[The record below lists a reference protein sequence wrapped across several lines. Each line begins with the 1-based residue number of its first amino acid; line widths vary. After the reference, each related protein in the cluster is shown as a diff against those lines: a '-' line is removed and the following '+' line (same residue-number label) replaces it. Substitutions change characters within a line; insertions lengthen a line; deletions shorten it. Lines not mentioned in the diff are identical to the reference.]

1 MKYKHFKQA
10 LLFKV
15 GSDMKVFNSKLAA
28 IGLAAFVFASCSDN
42 TSDPTG
48 GSSPAKVD
56 ATTLDLTNSGES
68 LFSSVINYKN
78 TTANARK
85 FFGTR
90 AANDAKFAT
99 TFDMPEQKNTD
110 TQIYG
115 KRNLDGGRYYLKES
129 AGECDFSK
137 NTIKNATIFVNGDAK
152 LIYSANTFEN
162 ATIVV
167 KKGGSLI
174 FKGTGSMIKQGV
186 TVYNELGYV
195 KTEDPAADIV
205 IEGNLYSSWRGI
217 TSGLDEND
225 NAVEKK
231 ELKSGLGQ
239 LTADKTSPTQK
250 ITFMTGSKACIIGS
264 IRGTEVN
271 VEEGANIYASAHV
284 WNATTVNINGNLQIG
299 GFLKTAD
306 LNLNTNG
313 YLKAGDKSAIKVTN
327 ILTMNAGSQIDAN
340 YINVTLNEK
349 DTHKK
354 VTKVGEAQLILKGA
368 CKINIA
374 DKGVINVNKL
384 ISYNDA
390 KGQISLEK
398 AGGLAIVKADE
409 FHNDGAENIQAF
421 DTPAEG
427 ATFLFQFTKCFN
439 GENQLPT
446 AEDLDIAASYL
457 NYDKATTGDFVKLKD
472 ADNKQYGYELTATT
486 ENLSNKPKLDLF
498 SAAGVT
504 ENTLSATSI
513 QAANNKLYV
522 TYHTQGNDKSH
533 MGGGLE
539 VAHIDG
545 KNLILDQAVT
555 AQGGLDVNYG
565 MIDGSRFYVAATT
578 YKEGAFLGYV
588 ELANGLMGKSKL
600 VTYPIDKT
608 NPNNGIDA
616 NSVVK
621 YKDNFVLATNKG
633 YQVYNSTF
641 TLRTPHLTTNDVKF
655 VAVGNDKLYGLEAN
669 GTTTGTVNIF
679 DNINLENPQ
688 SYTTEGKVGVVDG
701 KNTIAVDGT
710 NLYVCQGDGGL
721 VRYDAQGNGTVLF
734 DAPAGSKDHK
744 IIGRVNGVAVDS
756 KYIYVACGGYGL
768 VVLDKT
774 KAKGE
779 NVVARRRAF
788 YDGKESY
795 NSANY
800 VTLYKDYICVAY
812 GRSRVQIFKL
822 VNTK

>member
-1 MKYKHFKQA
+1 MK
-10 LLFKV
+10 L
-15 GSDMKVFNSKLAA
+15 FNSKLAA

-85 FFGTR
+85 FFGPR

-115 KRNLDGGRYYLKES
+115 KRNLDGGRYYLQES

-250 ITFMTGSKACIIGS
+250 ITFKTGSKACIIGS

-313 YLKAGDKSAIKVTN
+313 YLKAGDNSAIKVTN

-457 NYDKATTGDFVKLKD
+457 DYDKATTGDLVKLKD

-513 QAANNKLYV
+513 QAANDKLYV

-545 KNLILDQAVT
+545 KNLILDQAVS

-565 MIDGSRFYVAATT
+565 MIDGNRFYVAATS
-578 YKEGAFLGYV
+578 YKEGAFLGY
-588 ELANGLMGKSKL
+588 ANLSNGQLSDTKL

-679 DNINLENPQ
+679 NNINLENPQ

-800 VTLYKDYICVAY
+800 VTLYNGYICVAY

>member
-1 MKYKHFKQA
+1 
-10 LLFKV
+10 
-15 GSDMKVFNSKLAA
+15 MKVFNSKLAA

-110 TQIYG
+110 TQAYG
-115 KRNLDGGRYYLKES
+115 NCDLNGGRYYLKKS
-129 AGECDFSK
+129 AGDCDFTK

-152 LIYSANTFEN
+152 LHYSATTFEN
-162 ATIVV
+162 TTIVV
-167 KKGGSLI
+167 EQGGSLI
-174 FKGTGSMIKQGV
+174 FEGEGSMIKPGV
-186 TVYNELGYV
+186 TVYNELGYI
-195 KTEDPAADIV
+195 KTKDSTKDIV
-205 IEGNLYSSWRGI
+205 IEGNLYSSWRGFK
-217 TSGLDEND
+217 TGKDENGND
-225 NAVEKK
+225 VTIK
-231 ELKSGLGQ
+231 ELKSGLGN
-239 LTADKTSPTQK
+239 TDKTDPTQK
-250 ITFMTGSKACIIGS
+250 ITFKNGSNVCIIGS

-271 VEEGANIYASAHV
+271 VEEGANVYASAHV

-327 ILTMNAGSQIDAN
+327 ALTMNAGSQIDAN

-354 VTKVGEAQLILKGA
+354 VTKVGEAQLILMGA

-457 NYDKATTGDFVKLKD
+457 DYDKATTGDFVKLKD

-513 QAANNKLYV
+513 QAANDKLYV
-522 TYHTQGNDKSH
+522 TYHTQGNDKNH

-545 KNLILDQAVT
+545 KSLILDEAVT

-721 VRYDAQGNGTVLF
+721 VRYDANGHGTVLF
-734 DAPAGSKDHK
+734 DAPVGESNK

-800 VTLYKDYICVAY
+800 VTLYNGYICVAY

>member
-1 MKYKHFKQA
+1 
-10 LLFKV
+10 
-15 GSDMKVFNSKLAA
+15 MKVFNSKLAA

-90 AANDAKFAT
+90 AANDTKFAT

-110 TQIYG
+110 TQVYG
-115 KRNLDGGRYYLKES
+115 KRNLDGGRYYLKKS
-129 AGECDFSK
+129 AGECDFTK

-152 LIYSANTFEN
+152 LHYSATTFEN
-162 ATIVV
+162 TTIVV
-167 KKGGSLI
+167 EKGGSLI
-174 FKGTGSMIKQGV
+174 FEGEGSMIKPGV
-186 TVYNELGYV
+186 TVYNELGYI
-195 KTEDPAADIV
+195 KTKESTQDII
-205 IEGNLYSSWRGI
+205 IEGNLYSSWRGLK
-217 TSGLDEND
+217 TGKDENGND
-225 NAVEKK
+225 VTIK

-239 LTADKTSPTQK
+239 LKTDKTAPAQK
-250 ITFMTGSKACIIGS
+250 ITFKNGSNVCIIGS

-271 VEEGANIYASAHV
+271 VEEGANVYASAHV

-313 YLKAGDKSAIKVTN
+313 YLKAGDNSAIKVTN

-457 NYDKATTGDFVKLKD
+457 DYDKATTGDFVKLKD

-513 QAANNKLYV
+513 QAANDKLYV

-545 KNLILDQAVT
+545 KNLILDQAVS

-565 MIDGSRFYVAATT
+565 MIDGNRFYVAATS
-578 YKEGAFLGYV
+578 YKEGAFLGY
-588 ELANGLMGKSKL
+588 ANLSNGQLSDTKL

-679 DNINLENPQ
+679 NNINLENPQ

-721 VRYDAQGNGTVLF
+721 VRYDANGNPTVLF
-734 DAPAGSKDHK
+734 DAPIGESNKV
-744 IIGRVNGVAVDS
+744 IGRVNGVAVDS

>member
-1 MKYKHFKQA
+1 
-10 LLFKV
+10 
-15 GSDMKVFNSKLAA
+15 
-28 IGLAAFVFASCSDN
+28 
-42 TSDPTG
+42 
-48 GSSPAKVD
+48 
-56 ATTLDLTNSGES
+56 
-68 LFSSVINYKN
+68 
-78 TTANARK
+78 
-85 FFGTR
+85 
-90 AANDAKFAT
+90 
-99 TFDMPEQKNTD
+99 MPEQKNTD
-110 TQIYG
+110 TQVYG
-115 KRNLDGGRYYLKES
+115 KRNLDGGRYYLKKS

-167 KKGGSLI
+167 KQGGSLI

-225 NAVEKK
+225 NVVEKK

-250 ITFMTGSKACIIGS
+250 ITFKTGSKACIIGS

-313 YLKAGDKSAIKVTN
+313 YLKAGDNSAIKVTN

-457 NYDKATTGDFVKLKD
+457 DYDKATTGDLVKLKD

-513 QAANNKLYV
+513 QAANDKLYV

-545 KNLILDQAVT
+545 
-555 AQGGLDVNYG
+555 
-565 MIDGSRFYVAATT
+565 
-578 YKEGAFLGYV
+578 
-588 ELANGLMGKSKL
+588 
-600 VTYPIDKT
+600 
-608 NPNNGIDA
+608 
-616 NSVVK
+616 
-621 YKDNFVLATNKG
+621 
-633 YQVYNSTF
+633 
-641 TLRTPHLTTNDVKF
+641 
-655 VAVGNDKLYGLEAN
+655 
-669 GTTTGTVNIF
+669 
-679 DNINLENPQ
+679 
-688 SYTTEGKVGVVDG
+688 
-701 KNTIAVDGT
+701 
-710 NLYVCQGDGGL
+710 
-721 VRYDAQGNGTVLF
+721 
-734 DAPAGSKDHK
+734 
-744 IIGRVNGVAVDS
+744 
-756 KYIYVACGGYGL
+756 
-768 VVLDKT
+768 
-774 KAKGE
+774 
-779 NVVARRRAF
+779 
-788 YDGKESY
+788 
-795 NSANY
+795 
-800 VTLYKDYICVAY
+800 
-812 GRSRVQIFKL
+812 
-822 VNTK
+822 

>member
-1 MKYKHFKQA
+1 
-10 LLFKV
+10 
-15 GSDMKVFNSKLAA
+15 MKVFNSKLAA
-28 IGLAAFVFASCSDN
+28 IGLAAFVFASCSDS

-48 GSSPAKVD
+48 GSFPAKVD

-90 AANDAKFAT
+90 AANDANFVT
-99 TFDMPEQKNTD
+99 TFNMPVQKNTD
-110 TQIYG
+110 TQAYG
-115 KRNLDGGRYYLKES
+115 NCDLNGGRYYLKKS
-129 AGECDFSK
+129 AGDCDFTK

-152 LIYSANTFEN
+152 LHYSATTFEN
-162 ATIVV
+162 TTIVV
-167 KKGGSLI
+167 EQGGSLI
-174 FKGTGSMIKQGV
+174 FEGEGSMIKPGV
-186 TVYNELGYV
+186 TVYNELGYI
-195 KTEDPAADIV
+195 KTKDSTKDIV
-205 IEGNLYSSWRGI
+205 IEGNLYSSWRGFK
-217 TSGLDEND
+217 TGKDEND
-225 NAVEKK
+225 NDVTIK
-231 ELKSGLGQ
+231 ELKSGLGN
-239 LTADKTSPTQK
+239 TDKTDPTQK
-250 ITFMTGSKACIIGS
+250 ITFKNGSNVCIIGS

-271 VEEGANIYASAHV
+271 VEEGANVYASAHV

-313 YLKAGDKSAIKVTN
+313 YLKAGDNSAIKVTN

-384 ISYNDA
+384 ISYNNA

-457 NYDKATTGDFVKLKD
+457 DYDKATTGDFVKLKD

-513 QAANNKLYV
+513 QAANDKLYV

-545 KNLILDQAVT
+545 KNLILDQAVS

-565 MIDGSRFYVAATT
+565 MIDGNRFYVAATS
-578 YKEGAFLGYV
+578 YKEGAFLGY
-588 ELANGLMGKSKL
+588 ANLSNGQLSDTKL

-679 DNINLENPQ
+679 NNINLENPQ

-721 VRYDAQGNGTVLF
+721 VRYDANGNPTVLF
-734 DAPAGSKDHK
+734 DAPVGNEKHE

>member
-1 MKYKHFKQA
+1 
-10 LLFKV
+10 
-15 GSDMKVFNSKLAA
+15 MKVFNSKLAA
-28 IGLAAFVFASCSDN
+28 IGLAAFVFASCSDS

-90 AANDAKFAT
+90 AANDTKFAT

-110 TQIYG
+110 TQVYG
-115 KRNLDGGRYYLKES
+115 KRNLDGGRYYLKKS
-129 AGECDFSK
+129 AGECDFTK

-152 LIYSANTFEN
+152 LHYSATTFEN
-162 ATIVV
+162 TTIVV
-167 KKGGSLI
+167 EKGGSLI
-174 FKGTGSMIKQGV
+174 FEGEGSMIKPGV
-186 TVYNELGYV
+186 TVYNELGYI
-195 KTEDPAADIV
+195 KTKDSTKDIV
-205 IEGNLYSSWRGI
+205 IEGNLYSSWRGFK
-217 TSGLDEND
+217 TGKDEND
-225 NAVEKK
+225 NDVTIK
-231 ELKSGLGQ
+231 ELKSGLGN
-239 LTADKTSPTQK
+239 TDKTDPTQK
-250 ITFMTGSKACIIGS
+250 ITFKNGSNVCIIGS

-271 VEEGANIYASAHV
+271 VEEGANVYASAHV

-313 YLKAGDKSAIKVTN
+313 YLKAGDNSAIKVTN

-457 NYDKATTGDFVKLKD
+457 DYDKATTGDLVKLKD
-472 ADNKQYGYELTATT
+472 TDNKQYGYELTATT
-486 ENLSNKPKLDLF
+486 ESLSNKPKLDLF

-513 QAANNKLYV
+513 QAANDKLYV
-522 TYHTQGNDKSH
+522 TYHTQGNDKNH

-545 KNLILDQAVT
+545 KSLILDEAVT

-679 DNINLENPQ
+679 NNINLENPQ

-721 VRYDAQGNGTVLF
+721 VRYDANGNPTVLF
-734 DAPAGSKDHK
+734 DAPVGESNK

-800 VTLYKDYICVAY
+800 VTLYNGYICVAY

-822 VNTK
+822 ANTK

>member
-1 MKYKHFKQA
+1 
-10 LLFKV
+10 
-15 GSDMKVFNSKLAA
+15 MKVFNSKLAA

-90 AANDAKFAT
+90 AANDANFVT
-99 TFDMPEQKNTD
+99 TFNMPVQKNTD
-110 TQIYG
+110 TQAYG
-115 KRNLDGGRYYLKES
+115 NCDLNGGRYYLKKS
-129 AGECDFSK
+129 AGDCDFTK

-152 LIYSANTFEN
+152 LHYSATTFEN
-162 ATIVV
+162 TTIVV
-167 KKGGSLI
+167 EQGGSLI
-174 FKGTGSMIKQGV
+174 FEGEGSMIKPGV
-186 TVYNELGYV
+186 TVYNELGYI
-195 KTEDPAADIV
+195 KTKDSTKDIV
-205 IEGNLYSSWRGI
+205 IEGNLYSSWRGFK
-217 TSGLDEND
+217 TGKDENGND
-225 NAVEKK
+225 VTIK
-231 ELKSGLGQ
+231 ELKSGLGN
-239 LTADKTSPTQK
+239 TDKTDPTQK
-250 ITFMTGSKACIIGS
+250 ITFKNGSNVCIIGS

-271 VEEGANIYASAHV
+271 VEEGANVYASAHV

-313 YLKAGDKSAIKVTN
+313 YLKAGDNSAIKVTN

-457 NYDKATTGDFVKLKD
+457 DYDKATTGDFVKLKD

-513 QAANNKLYV
+513 QAANDKLYV

-545 KNLILDQAVT
+545 KNLILDQAVS

-565 MIDGSRFYVAATT
+565 MIDGNRFYVAATSYT
-578 YKEGAFLGYV
+578 EGAFLGY
-588 ELANGLMGKSKL
+588 ANLSNGQLSDTKL

-616 NSVVK
+616 NSVAK

-679 DNINLENPQ
+679 NNINLENPQ
-688 SYTTEGKVGVVDG
+688 SYTTVGNVGVVDG

-710 NLYVCQGDGGL
+710 DLYVCQGDGGL

-744 IIGRVNGVAVDS
+744 IIGRVNGVAVDNN
-756 KYIYVACGGYGL
+756 YIYVACGGYGL

-779 NVVARRRAF
+779 NVVVRRRAF

>member
-1 MKYKHFKQA
+1 
-10 LLFKV
+10 
-15 GSDMKVFNSKLAA
+15 MKVFNSKLAA

-48 GSSPAKVD
+48 GSSQAKVD

-90 AANDAKFAT
+90 AANDANFVT
-99 TFDMPEQKNTD
+99 TFNMPVQKNTD
-110 TQIYG
+110 TQAYS
-115 KRNLDGGRYYLKES
+115 NCDLNGGRYYLKKS
-129 AGECDFSK
+129 AGDCDFTK

-152 LIYSANTFEN
+152 LHYSATTFEN
-162 ATIVV
+162 TTIVV
-167 KKGGSLI
+167 EQGGSLI
-174 FKGTGSMIKQGV
+174 FEGEGSMIKPGV
-186 TVYNELGYV
+186 TVYNELGYI
-195 KTEDPAADIV
+195 KTKDSTKDIV
-205 IEGNLYSSWRGI
+205 IEGNLYSSWRGFK
-217 TSGLDEND
+217 TGKDENGND
-225 NAVEKK
+225 VTIK
-231 ELKSGLGQ
+231 ELKSGLGN
-239 LTADKTSPTQK
+239 TDKTDPTQK
-250 ITFMTGSKACIIGS
+250 ITFKNGSNVCIIGS

-271 VEEGANIYASAHV
+271 VEEGANVYASAHV

-313 YLKAGDKSAIKVTN
+313 YLKAGDNSAIKVTN

-457 NYDKATTGDFVKLKD
+457 DYDKATTGDLVKLKD

-513 QAANNKLYV
+513 QAANDKLYV

-545 KNLILDQAVT
+545 KNLILDQAVS

-565 MIDGSRFYVAATT
+565 MIDGNRFYVAATS
-578 YKEGAFLGYV
+578 YKEGAFLGY
-588 ELANGLMGKSKL
+588 ANLSNGQLSDTKL

-679 DNINLENPQ
+679 NNINLENPQ

-744 IIGRVNGVAVDS
+744 IIGRVNGVAVDNN
-756 KYIYVACGGYGL
+756 YIYVACGGYGL

>member
-1 MKYKHFKQA
+1 
-10 LLFKV
+10 
-15 GSDMKVFNSKLAA
+15 MKVFNSKLAA

-90 AANDAKFAT
+90 AANDANFVT
-99 TFDMPEQKNTD
+99 TFNMPVQKNTD
-110 TQIYG
+110 TQAYG
-115 KRNLDGGRYYLKES
+115 NCDLNGGRYYLKKS
-129 AGECDFSK
+129 AGDCDFTK

-152 LIYSANTFEN
+152 LHYSATTFEN
-162 ATIVV
+162 TTIVV
-167 KKGGSLI
+167 EQGGSLI
-174 FKGTGSMIKQGV
+174 FEGEGSMIKPGV
-186 TVYNELGYV
+186 TVYNELGYI
-195 KTEDPAADIV
+195 KTKDSTKDIV
-205 IEGNLYSSWRGI
+205 IEGNLYSSWRGFK
-217 TSGLDEND
+217 TGKDENGND
-225 NAVEKK
+225 VTIK
-231 ELKSGLGQ
+231 ELKSGLGN
-239 LTADKTSPTQK
+239 TDKTDPTQK
-250 ITFMTGSKACIIGS
+250 ITFKNGSNVCIIGS

-271 VEEGANIYASAHV
+271 VEEGANVYASAHV

-313 YLKAGDKSAIKVTN
+313 YLKAGDNSAIKVTN

-439 GENQLPT
+439 GENQIPT

-457 NYDKATTGDFVKLKD
+457 DYDKATTGDLVKLKD
-472 ADNKQYGYELTATT
+472 ADNEHYGYELTATT
-486 ENLSNKPKLDLF
+486 ENLSIKPKLDLF
-498 SAAGVT
+498 SAAGVK

-513 QAANNKLYV
+513 QAANDKLYV
-522 TYHTQGNDKSH
+522 TYHTQGNDKNH

-545 KNLILDQAVT
+545 KSLILDEAVT

-588 ELANGLMGKSKL
+588 QLANGLMGKSQL

-721 VRYDAQGNGTVLF
+721 VRYDANGHGTVLF
-734 DAPAGSKDHK
+734 DAPVGESNK

-800 VTLYKDYICVAY
+800 VTLYNGYICVAY

>member
-1 MKYKHFKQA
+1 
-10 LLFKV
+10 
-15 GSDMKVFNSKLAA
+15 MKVFNSKLAA

-457 NYDKATTGDFVKLKD
+457 DYDKATTGDLVKLKD

-513 QAANNKLYV
+513 QAANDKLYV

-545 KNLILDQAVT
+545 KNLILDQAVS

-565 MIDGSRFYVAATT
+565 MIDGNRFYVAATS
-578 YKEGAFLGYV
+578 YKEGAFLGY
-588 ELANGLMGKSKL
+588 ANLSNGQLSDTKL

-710 NLYVCQGDGGL
+710 NFYVCQGDGGL

-744 IIGRVNGVAVDS
+744 IIGRVNGVAVDNN
-756 KYIYVACGGYGL
+756 YIYVACGGYGL

>member
-1 MKYKHFKQA
+1 
-10 LLFKV
+10 
-15 GSDMKVFNSKLAA
+15 MKVFNSKLAA
-28 IGLAAFVFASCSDN
+28 IGLAAFVFASCSDS

-90 AANDAKFAT
+90 AASDANFIT
-99 TFDMPEQKNTD
+99 TFNMPVQKNTD
-110 TQIYG
+110 TQAYS
-115 KRNLDGGRYYLKES
+115 NCDLNGGRYYLKKS
-129 AGECDFSK
+129 AGDCDFTK

-152 LIYSANTFEN
+152 LHYSATTFEN
-162 ATIVV
+162 TTIVV
-167 KKGGSLI
+167 EQGGSLI
-174 FKGTGSMIKQGV
+174 FEGEGSMIKPGV
-186 TVYNELGYV
+186 TVYNELGYI
-195 KTEDPAADIV
+195 KTKDSTKDIV
-205 IEGNLYSSWRGI
+205 IEGNLYSSWRGFK
-217 TSGLDEND
+217 TGKDENGND
-225 NAVEKK
+225 VTIK
-231 ELKSGLGQ
+231 ELKSGLGN
-239 LTADKTSPTQK
+239 TDKTDPTQK
-250 ITFMTGSKACIIGS
+250 ITFKNGSNVCIIGS

-271 VEEGANIYASAHV
+271 VEEGANVYASAHV

-313 YLKAGDKSAIKVTN
+313 YLKAGDNSAIKVTN
-327 ILTMNAGSQIDAN
+327 ALTMNAGSQIDAN

-390 KGQISLEK
+390 KGQISLET

-439 GENQLPT
+439 GENQIPT

-457 NYDKATTGDFVKLKD
+457 DYDKATTGDLVKLKD
-472 ADNKQYGYELTATT
+472 TDNKHYGYELTATT
-486 ENLSNKPKLDLF
+486 ESLSIKPKLDLF

-513 QAANNKLYV
+513 QAANDKLYV
-522 TYHTQGNDKSH
+522 TYHTQGNDKNH

-545 KNLILDQAVT
+545 KSLILDEAVT

-588 ELANGLMGKSKL
+588 QLANGLMGKSQL

-669 GTTTGTVNIF
+669 GTTTGIVNIF

-721 VRYDAQGNGTVLF
+721 VRYDANGHGTVLF
-734 DAPAGSKDHK
+734 DAPVGESNK
-744 IIGRVNGVAVDS
+744 IIGRVNGVAVDNN
-756 KYIYVACGGYGL
+756 YIYVACGGFGL

-800 VTLYKDYICVAY
+800 VTLYNGYICVAY

>member
-1 MKYKHFKQA
+1 
-10 LLFKV
+10 
-15 GSDMKVFNSKLAA
+15 MKVFNSKLAA

-90 AANDAKFAT
+90 AASDANFIT
-99 TFDMPEQKNTD
+99 TFNMPVQKNTD
-110 TQIYG
+110 TQAYG
-115 KRNLDGGRYYLKES
+115 NCDLNGGRYYLKKS
-129 AGECDFSK
+129 AGDCDFTK

-152 LIYSANTFEN
+152 LHYSATTFEN
-162 ATIVV
+162 TTIVV
-167 KKGGSLI
+167 EQGGSLI
-174 FKGTGSMIKQGV
+174 FEGEGSMIKPGV
-186 TVYNELGYV
+186 TVYNELGYI
-195 KTEDPAADIV
+195 KTKDSTKDIV
-205 IEGNLYSSWRGI
+205 IEGNLYSSWRGFK
-217 TSGLDEND
+217 TGKDENGND
-225 NAVEKK
+225 VTIK
-231 ELKSGLGQ
+231 ELKSGLGN
-239 LTADKTSPTQK
+239 TDKTDPTQK
-250 ITFMTGSKACIIGS
+250 ITFKNGSNVCIIGS

-271 VEEGANIYASAHV
+271 VEEGANVYASAHV

-313 YLKAGDKSAIKVTN
+313 YLKAGDNSAIKVTN

-354 VTKVGEAQLILKGA
+354 VTKVDEAQLILKGA

-374 DKGVINVNKL
+374 DKGVININKL

-457 NYDKATTGDFVKLKD
+457 DYDKATTGDFVKLKD

-513 QAANNKLYV
+513 QAANDKLYV

-545 KNLILDQAVT
+545 KNLILDQAVS

-565 MIDGSRFYVAATT
+565 MIDGNRFYVAATS
-578 YKEGAFLGYV
+578 YKEGAFLGY
-588 ELANGLMGKSKL
+588 ANLSNGQLSDTKL

-688 SYTTEGKVGVVDG
+688 SYTTVGNVGVVDG

-710 NLYVCQGDGGL
+710 DLYVCQGDGGL

-734 DAPAGSKDHK
+734 DAPVGNKDHK

>member
-1 MKYKHFKQA
+1 MK
-10 LLFKV
+10 L
-15 GSDMKVFNSKLAA
+15 FNSKLAA

-90 AANDAKFAT
+90 AASDANFIT
-99 TFDMPEQKNTD
+99 TFNMPVQKNTD
-110 TQIYG
+110 TQAYG
-115 KRNLDGGRYYLKES
+115 NCDLNGGRYYLKKS
-129 AGECDFSK
+129 AGDCDFTK

-152 LIYSANTFEN
+152 LHYSATTFEN
-162 ATIVV
+162 TTIVV
-167 KKGGSLI
+167 EQGGSLI
-174 FKGTGSMIKQGV
+174 FEGEGSMIKPGV
-186 TVYNELGYV
+186 TVYNELGYI
-195 KTEDPAADIV
+195 KTKDSTKDIV
-205 IEGNLYSSWRGI
+205 IEGNLYSSWRGFK
-217 TSGLDEND
+217 TGKDENGND
-225 NAVEKK
+225 VTIK
-231 ELKSGLGQ
+231 ELKSGLGN
-239 LTADKTSPTQK
+239 TDKTDPTQK
-250 ITFMTGSKACIIGS
+250 ITFKNGSNVCIIGS

-457 NYDKATTGDFVKLKD
+457 DYDKATTGDFVKLKD

-513 QAANNKLYV
+513 QAANDKLYV

-545 KNLILDQAVT
+545 KNLILDQAVS

-565 MIDGSRFYVAATT
+565 MIDGNRFYVAATS
-578 YKEGAFLGYV
+578 YKEGAFLGY
-588 ELANGLMGKSKL
+588 ANLSNGQLSDTKL

-679 DNINLENPQ
+679 NNINLENPQ

>member
-1 MKYKHFKQA
+1 MK
-10 LLFKV
+10 L
-15 GSDMKVFNSKLAA
+15 FNSKLAA

-90 AANDAKFAT
+90 AASDANFIT
-99 TFDMPEQKNTD
+99 TFNMPVQKNTD
-110 TQIYG
+110 TQAYG
-115 KRNLDGGRYYLKES
+115 NCDLNGGRYYLKKS
-129 AGECDFSK
+129 AGDCDFTK

-152 LIYSANTFEN
+152 LHYSATTFEN
-162 ATIVV
+162 TTIVV
-167 KKGGSLI
+167 EQGGSLI
-174 FKGTGSMIKQGV
+174 FEGEGSMIKPGV
-186 TVYNELGYV
+186 TVYNELGYI
-195 KTEDPAADIV
+195 KTKDSTKDIV
-205 IEGNLYSSWRGI
+205 IEGNLYSSWRGFK
-217 TSGLDEND
+217 TGKDENGND
-225 NAVEKK
+225 VTIK
-231 ELKSGLGQ
+231 ELKSGLGN
-239 LTADKTSPTQK
+239 TDKTDPTQK
-250 ITFMTGSKACIIGS
+250 ITFKNGSNVCIIGS

-271 VEEGANIYASAHV
+271 VEEGANVYASAHV

-313 YLKAGDKSAIKVTN
+313 YLKAGDNSAIKVTN
-327 ILTMNAGSQIDAN
+327 ALTMNAGSQIDAN

-368 CKINIA
+368 CKINIEN
-374 DKGVINVNKL
+374 KGVINVNKL

-390 KGQISLEK
+390 KGQISLNT

-409 FHNDGAENIQAF
+409 YHNEGAENIQAF

-457 NYDKATTGDFVKLKD
+457 DYDKATTGDFVKLKD

-513 QAANNKLYV
+513 QAANDKLYV

-545 KNLILDQAVT
+545 KNLILDQAVS

-565 MIDGSRFYVAATT
+565 MIDGNRFYVAATT

-688 SYTTEGKVGVVDG
+688 SYTTVGNVGVVDG

-710 NLYVCQGDGGL
+710 DLYVCQGDGGL

-734 DAPAGSKDHK
+734 DAPAGNKDHK

>member
-1 MKYKHFKQA
+1 
-10 LLFKV
+10 
-15 GSDMKVFNSKLAA
+15 MKVFNSKLAA
-28 IGLAAFVFASCSDN
+28 IGLAAFVFASCSDSN
-42 TSDPTG
+42 SDPVG
-48 GSSPAKVD
+48 PGNPSSVD
-56 ATTLDLTNSGES
+56 VTTLDLTKGGES
-68 LFSSVINYKN
+68 LMSNVINYKN

-85 FFGTR
+85 LFGTR
-90 AANDAKFAT
+90 AAGDANFVTDLNQDEESTIPVQPATATQALGND
-99 TFDMPEQKNTD
+99 
-110 TQIYG
+110 
-115 KRNLDGGRYYLKES
+115 NLENGIFYLKKS
-129 AGECDFSK
+129 AGKCDFTK
-137 NTIKNATIFVNGDAK
+137 NTIKNATIFVNGGAK

-162 ATIVV
+162 AKIVV
-167 KKGGSLI
+167 KQGGSLI

-195 KTEDPAADIV
+195 KTEDSAADIV

-217 TSGLDEND
+217 TSGLDENG

-239 LTADKTSPTQK
+239 ITAASPTQK
-250 ITFMTGSKACIIGS
+250 ITFKTGSQACIIGS

-271 VEEGANIYASAHV
+271 VEEGANVYASAHV

-313 YLKAGDKSAIKVTN
+313 YLKAGDNSAIKVTN
-327 ILTMNAGSQIDAN
+327 ALTMNAGSQIDAN

-409 FHNDGAENIQAF
+409 FHNDGAENIQTF

-457 NYDKATTGDFVKLKD
+457 DYDKATSGKLVELKD
-472 ADNKQYGYELTATT
+472 EDNVHYGYELTATT
-486 ENLSNKPKLDLF
+486 ADLNNKPKLDLF

-513 QAANNKLYV
+513 QAANDKLYV

-545 KNLILDQAVT
+545 KNLILDQAVS

-565 MIDGSRFYVAATT
+565 MIDGNRFYVAATS
-578 YKEGAFLGYV
+578 YKEGAFLGY
-588 ELANGLMGKSKL
+588 ANLSNGQLSDTKL

-679 DNINLENPQ
+679 NNINLENPQ

-734 DAPAGSKDHK
+734 DAPAGNKDHK

>member
-1 MKYKHFKQA
+1 
-10 LLFKV
+10 
-15 GSDMKVFNSKLAA
+15 MKVFNSKLAA

-110 TQIYG
+110 TQAYG
-115 KRNLDGGRYYLKES
+115 NCDLNGGRYYLKKS
-129 AGECDFSK
+129 AGDCDFTK

-152 LIYSANTFEN
+152 LHYSATTFEN
-162 ATIVV
+162 TTIVV
-167 KKGGSLI
+167 EQGGSLI
-174 FKGTGSMIKQGV
+174 FEGEGSMIKPGV
-186 TVYNELGYV
+186 TVYNELGYI
-195 KTEDPAADIV
+195 KTKDSTKDIV
-205 IEGNLYSSWRGI
+205 IEGNLYSSWRGFK
-217 TSGLDEND
+217 TGKDENGND
-225 NAVEKK
+225 VTIK
-231 ELKSGLGQ
+231 ELKSGLGN
-239 LTADKTSPTQK
+239 TDKTDPTQK
-250 ITFMTGSKACIIGS
+250 ITFKNGSNVCIIGS

-271 VEEGANIYASAHV
+271 VEEGANVYASAHV

-313 YLKAGDKSAIKVTN
+313 YLKAGDNSAIKVTN

-457 NYDKATTGDFVKLKD
+457 DYDKATTGDFVKLKD

-513 QAANNKLYV
+513 QAANDKLYV

-545 KNLILDQAVT
+545 KNLILDQAVS

-565 MIDGSRFYVAATT
+565 MIDGNRFYVAATS
-578 YKEGAFLGYV
+578 YKEGAFLGY
-588 ELANGLMGKSKL
+588 ANLSNGQLSDTKL

-679 DNINLENPQ
+679 NNINLENPQ

>member
-1 MKYKHFKQA
+1 
-10 LLFKV
+10 
-15 GSDMKVFNSKLAA
+15 MKVFNSKLAA
-28 IGLAAFVFASCSDN
+28 IGLAAFVFASCSDSN
-42 TSDPTG
+42 SDPVG
-48 GSSPAKVD
+48 PGNPSSVD
-56 ATTLDLTNSGES
+56 VTTLDLTKGGES
-68 LFSSVINYKN
+68 LMSNVINYKN

-85 FFGTR
+85 LFGTR
-90 AANDAKFAT
+90 AANDANFVT
-99 TFDMPEQKNTD
+99 TFNMPVQKNTD
-110 TQIYG
+110 TQAYG
-115 KRNLDGGRYYLKES
+115 NCDLNGGRYYLKKS
-129 AGECDFSK
+129 AGNCDFTK

-152 LIYSANTFEN
+152 LHYSATTFEN
-162 ATIVV
+162 TTIVV
-167 KKGGSLI
+167 EQGGSLI
-174 FKGTGSMIKQGV
+174 FEGEGSMIKPGV
-186 TVYNELGYV
+186 TVYNELGYI
-195 KTEDPAADIV
+195 KTKDSTKDIV
-205 IEGNLYSSWRGI
+205 IEGNLYSSWRGFK
-217 TSGLDEND
+217 TGKDEND
-225 NAVEKK
+225 NDVTIK
-231 ELKSGLGQ
+231 ELKSGLGN
-239 LTADKTSPTQK
+239 TDKTDPTQK
-250 ITFMTGSKACIIGS
+250 ITFKNGSNVCIIGS

-271 VEEGANIYASAHV
+271 VEEGANVYASAHV

-313 YLKAGDKSAIKVTN
+313 YLKAGDNSAIKVTN

-409 FHNDGAENIQAF
+409 FHNDGAENIQTF
-421 DTPAEG
+421 ETPAEG

-457 NYDKATTGDFVKLKD
+457 DYDKSTTGDLVKLKD
-472 ADNKQYGYELTATT
+472 TDNKQYGYELTATT
-486 ENLSNKPKLDLF
+486 ADLNNKAKLDLF
-498 SAAGVT
+498 SAAGVKQ
-504 ENTLSATSI
+504 NTLSATSI
-513 QAANNKLYV
+513 QAANDKLYV
-522 TYHTQGNDKSH
+522 TYHTQGNDKNH

-545 KNLILDQAVT
+545 KQLILDEAVT

-578 YKEGAFLGYV
+578 HKEGAFLGYIQ
-588 ELANGLMGKSKL
+588 LANGLMGKSQL

-608 NPNNGIDA
+608 NPNTGIDA

-641 TLRTPHLTTNDVKF
+641 TLRTPHLTTNDIKF

-721 VRYDAQGNGTVLF
+721 VRYDANGRGTVLF
-734 DAPAGSKDHK
+734 DAPVGNEKNK

-822 VNTK
+822 ANTK

>member
-1 MKYKHFKQA
+1 
-10 LLFKV
+10 
-15 GSDMKVFNSKLAA
+15 MKVFNSKLAA

-398 AGGLAIVKADE
+398 AGGLAILKADE

-457 NYDKATTGDFVKLKD
+457 DYDKATTGDFVKLKD

-513 QAANNKLYV
+513 QAANDKLYV

-545 KNLILDQAVT
+545 KNLILDQAVS

-565 MIDGSRFYVAATT
+565 MIDGNRFYVAATS
-578 YKEGAFLGYV
+578 YKEGAFLGY
-588 ELANGLMGKSKL
+588 ANLSNGQLSDTKL

-679 DNINLENPQ
+679 NNINLENPQ

>member
-1 MKYKHFKQA
+1 
-10 LLFKV
+10 
-15 GSDMKVFNSKLAA
+15 MKVFNSKLAA
-28 IGLAAFVFASCSDN
+28 IGLAAFVFASCSDS

-48 GSSPAKVD
+48 PQSPAKVD
-56 ATTLDLTNSGES
+56 ATTLDLTKSGES

-90 AANDAKFAT
+90 AASDANFVTDLNQDEESTIPVQPATATQAYGND
-99 TFDMPEQKNTD
+99 
-110 TQIYG
+110 
-115 KRNLDGGRYYLKES
+115 NLKDGIFYLRKS
-129 AGECDFSK
+129 AGECDFSS
-137 NTIKNATIFVNGDAK
+137 NTIKNATIFVNGGAK

-162 ATIVV
+162 AKIVV
-167 KKGGSLI
+167 KQGGSLI
-174 FKGTGSMIKQGV
+174 FKGTGTMIKQGV

-195 KTEDPAADIV
+195 KTEDPKADIV

-217 TSGLDEND
+217 TSGLDEEGNP
-225 NAVEKK
+225 VEKK

-239 LTADKTSPTQK
+239 LADKTSPTQK
-250 ITFMTGSKACIIGS
+250 ITFKAPSKACIIGS

-271 VEEGANIYASAHV
+271 IEEGANIYASAHV
-284 WNATTVNINGNLQIG
+284 WNATTVNVNGNLQIG
-299 GFLKTAD
+299 GFLKAAD

-313 YLKAGDKSAIKVTN
+313 YLKAGANSAIKVTN
-327 ILTMNAGSQIDAN
+327 ALTMNAGSQIDAN

-390 KGQISLEK
+390 KGQISLET

-457 NYDKATTGDFVKLKD
+457 DYDKATSGKLVELKD
-472 ADNKQYGYELTATT
+472 KDNEHYGYKLTATT

-522 TYHTQGNDKSH
+522 TYHTRVNGEEH
-533 MGGGLE
+533 MEGGLE

-545 KNLILDQAVT
+545 KQLILDQAVS
-555 AQGGLDVNYG
+555 AKGGLDVNYG

-578 YKEGAFLGYV
+578 HKEGAFLGYV
-588 ELANGLMGKSKL
+588 ELANGLMGKSQL

-608 NPNNGIDA
+608 NPNTGIDA

-655 VAVGNDKLYGLEAN
+655 VTVGNDKLYGLEAN

-688 SYTTEGKVGVVDG
+688 SYTTVGNVGVVDG

-710 NLYVCQGDGGL
+710 DLYVCQGDGGL
-721 VRYDAQGNGTVLF
+721 VRYDANGHGTVLF
-734 DAPAGSKDHK
+734 DAPVGNEKNK

-822 VNTK
+822 ANTK

>member
-1 MKYKHFKQA
+1 
-10 LLFKV
+10 
-15 GSDMKVFNSKLAA
+15 MKVFNSKLAA

-90 AANDAKFAT
+90 AANDTKFAT

-110 TQIYG
+110 TQVYG
-115 KRNLDGGRYYLKES
+115 KRNLDGGRYYLKKS
-129 AGECDFSK
+129 AGECDFTK

-152 LIYSANTFEN
+152 LHYSATTFEN
-162 ATIVV
+162 TTIVV
-167 KKGGSLI
+167 EKGGSLI
-174 FKGTGSMIKQGV
+174 FEGEGSMIKPGV
-186 TVYNELGYV
+186 TVYNELGYI
-195 KTEDPAADIV
+195 KTKDSTKDIV
-205 IEGNLYSSWRGI
+205 IEGNLYSSWRGFK
-217 TSGLDEND
+217 TGKDEND
-225 NAVEKK
+225 NDVTIK
-231 ELKSGLGQ
+231 ELKSGLGN
-239 LTADKTSPTQK
+239 TDKTDPTQK
-250 ITFMTGSKACIIGS
+250 ITFKNGSNVCIIGS

-271 VEEGANIYASAHV
+271 VEEGANVYASAHV

-313 YLKAGDKSAIKVTN
+313 YLKAGDNSAIKVTN

-457 NYDKATTGDFVKLKD
+457 DYDKATTGDFVKLKD

-513 QAANNKLYV
+513 QAANDKLYV

-545 KNLILDQAVT
+545 KNLILDQAVS

-565 MIDGSRFYVAATT
+565 MIDGNRFYVAATS
-578 YKEGAFLGYV
+578 YKEGAFLGY
-588 ELANGLMGKSKL
+588 ANLSNGQLSDTKL

-608 NPNNGIDA
+608 NPDNKIDA
-616 NSVVK
+616 NCVAK
-621 YKDNFVLATNKG
+621 YNDNFVLATNKG

-641 TLRTPHLTTNDVKF
+641 TQRTPHLTANDVKF
-655 VAVGNDKLYGLEAN
+655 VAVGGDKLYGLEAN

-679 DNINLENPQ
+679 DNTSLDAPQ
-688 SYTTEGKVGVVDG
+688 SYTTVGKVGVPDG
-701 KNTIAVDGT
+701 KNTIAVDGSD
-710 NLYVCQGDGGL
+710 LYVCQGDGGL

-734 DAPAGSKDHK
+734 DAPVGEKNK
-744 IIGRVNGVAVDS
+744 IIGRVNGVAVDNN
-756 KYIYVACGGYGL
+756 YIYVACGGYGL

-774 KAKGE
+774 LAKGK

-822 VNTK
+822 VKTTK

>member
-1 MKYKHFKQA
+1 
-10 LLFKV
+10 
-15 GSDMKVFNSKLAA
+15 MKVFNSKLAA
-28 IGLAAFVFASCSDN
+28 IGLAAFVFASCSDS
-42 TSDPTG
+42 TSDSTG
-48 GSSPAKVD
+48 PQSPAKVD
-56 ATTLDLTNSGES
+56 ATTLDLTKSGES

-90 AANDAKFAT
+90 AVADANFAT
-99 TFDMPEQKNTD
+99 TFKMPEQKSTD
-110 TQIYG
+110 TQVYG
-115 KRNLDGGRYYLKES
+115 NCNLADGRFYLKKS
-129 AGECDFSK
+129 AGDCDFTK
-137 NTIKNATIFVNGDAK
+137 NTIKNAIIFVNGDAK
-152 LIYSANTFEN
+152 LHYSANTFEN
-162 ATIVV
+162 TTIVV
-167 KKGGSLI
+167 EKGGSLI
-174 FKGTGSMIKQGV
+174 FEGEGSMIKPGV

-195 KTEDPAADIV
+195 KTEDPATDIV

-217 TSGLDEND
+217 TSGFDENG
-225 NAVEKK
+225 NAVEPK

-250 ITFMTGSKACIIGS
+250 ITFKASSKACIIGS

-271 VEEGANIYASAHV
+271 IEEGANVYASAHV
-284 WNATTVNINGNLQIG
+284 WNATTVNVNGNLQIG
-299 GFLKTAD
+299 GFLKAAD
-306 LNLNTNG
+306 LNLKTNG
-313 YLKAGDKSAIKVTN
+313 YLKAEDNSAIKVTN
-327 ILTMNAGSQIDAN
+327 TLTMNDGSQIDAN

-374 DKGVINVNKL
+374 NKGVINVNKL

-457 NYDKATTGDFVKLKD
+457 DYDKATTGKLVELKD
-472 ADNKQYGYELTATT
+472 KDNEQYGYELTATT
-486 ENLSNKPKLDLF
+486 ESLSNKPKLDLF

-504 ENTLSATSI
+504 ENALSATSI
-513 QAANNKLYV
+513 QAANDKLYV

-545 KNLILDQAVT
+545 KKLILDDAVS

-565 MIDGSRFYVAATT
+565 MIDGNRFYVAATS
-578 YKEGAFLGYV
+578 YKEGAFLGY
-588 ELANGLMGKSKL
+588 ANLNTEGKLSDTKL

-608 NPNNGIDA
+608 NPDNKIDA

-621 YKDNFVLATNKG
+621 YNDNFILATNKG

-641 TLRTPHLTTNDVKF
+641 TQRTPHLTTNDVKF

-679 DNINLENPQ
+679 DNIKLENPQ
-688 SYTTEGKVGVVDG
+688 SYTTEGNVGVVDG

-721 VRYDAQGNGTVLF
+721 VRYDANGQGTVLF
-734 DAPAGSKDHK
+734 DAPVGEKNN
-744 IIGRVNGVAVDS
+744 IIGRVNGVAVDNN
-756 KYIYVACGGYGL
+756 YIYVACGGYGL

-822 VNTK
+822 VNTIK

>member
-1 MKYKHFKQA
+1 
-10 LLFKV
+10 
-15 GSDMKVFNSKLAA
+15 MKVFNSKLAA

-48 GSSPAKVD
+48 GSSQAKVD

-90 AANDAKFAT
+90 AANDANFVT
-99 TFDMPEQKNTD
+99 TFNMPVQKNTD
-110 TQIYG
+110 TQAYS
-115 KRNLDGGRYYLKES
+115 NCDLNGGRYYLKKS
-129 AGECDFSK
+129 AGDCDFTK

-152 LIYSANTFEN
+152 LHYSATTFEN
-162 ATIVV
+162 TTIVV
-167 KKGGSLI
+167 EQGGSLI
-174 FKGTGSMIKQGV
+174 FEGEGSMIKPGV
-186 TVYNELGYV
+186 TVYNELGYI
-195 KTEDPAADIV
+195 KTKDSTKDIV
-205 IEGNLYSSWRGI
+205 IEGNLYSSWRGFK
-217 TSGLDEND
+217 TGKDENGND
-225 NAVEKK
+225 VTIK
-231 ELKSGLGQ
+231 ELKSGLGN
-239 LTADKTSPTQK
+239 TDKTDPTQK
-250 ITFMTGSKACIIGS
+250 ITFKNGSNVCIIGS

-271 VEEGANIYASAHV
+271 VEEGANVYASAHV

-313 YLKAGDKSAIKVTN
+313 YLKAGDNSAIKVTN

-457 NYDKATTGDFVKLKD
+457 DYDKATTGDLVKLKD

-513 QAANNKLYV
+513 QAANDKLYV

-545 KNLILDQAVT
+545 KNLILDQAVS

-565 MIDGSRFYVAATT
+565 MIDGNRFYVAATS
-578 YKEGAFLGYV
+578 YKEGAFLGY
-588 ELANGLMGKSKL
+588 ANLSNGQLSDTKL

-616 NSVVK
+616 NSVAK

-679 DNINLENPQ
+679 NNINLENPQ

-744 IIGRVNGVAVDS
+744 IIGRVNGVAVDNN
-756 KYIYVACGGYGL
+756 YIYVACGGYGL

>member
-1 MKYKHFKQA
+1 
-10 LLFKV
+10 
-15 GSDMKVFNSKLAA
+15 MKVFNSKLAA

-250 ITFMTGSKACIIGS
+250 ITFKTGSKACIIGS

-313 YLKAGDKSAIKVTN
+313 YLKAGDNSAIKVTN

-457 NYDKATTGDFVKLKD
+457 DYDKATTGDLVKLKD

-513 QAANNKLYV
+513 QAANDKLYV

-545 KNLILDQAVT
+545 KNLILDQAVS

-565 MIDGSRFYVAATT
+565 MIDGNRFYVAATS
-578 YKEGAFLGYV
+578 YKEGAFLGY
-588 ELANGLMGKSKL
+588 ANLSNGQLSDTKL

-679 DNINLENPQ
+679 NNINLENPQ

-744 IIGRVNGVAVDS
+744 IIGRVNGVAVDNN
-756 KYIYVACGGYGL
+756 YIYVACGGYGL

>member
-1 MKYKHFKQA
+1 
-10 LLFKV
+10 
-15 GSDMKVFNSKLAA
+15 MKVFNSKLAA
-28 IGLAAFVFASCSDN
+28 IGLAAFVFASCSDS

-90 AANDAKFAT
+90 AANDANFVT
-99 TFDMPEQKNTD
+99 TFNMPVQKNTD
-110 TQIYG
+110 TQAYG
-115 KRNLDGGRYYLKES
+115 NCDLNGGRYYLKKS
-129 AGECDFSK
+129 AGDCDFTK

-152 LIYSANTFEN
+152 LHYSATTFEN
-162 ATIVV
+162 TTIVV
-167 KKGGSLI
+167 EQGGSLI
-174 FKGTGSMIKQGV
+174 FEGEGSMIKPGV
-186 TVYNELGYV
+186 TVYNELGYI
-195 KTEDPAADIV
+195 KTKDSTKDIV
-205 IEGNLYSSWRGI
+205 IEGNLYSSWRGFK
-217 TSGLDEND
+217 TGKDENGND
-225 NAVEKK
+225 VTIK
-231 ELKSGLGQ
+231 ELKSGLGN
-239 LTADKTSPTQK
+239 TDKTDPTQK
-250 ITFMTGSKACIIGS
+250 ITFKNGSNVCIIGS

-271 VEEGANIYASAHV
+271 VEEGANVYASAHV

-313 YLKAGDKSAIKVTN
+313 YLKAGDNSAIKVTN

-390 KGQISLEK
+390 KGQISLET

-457 NYDKATTGDFVKLKD
+457 DYDKATTGDFVKLKD

-513 QAANNKLYV
+513 QAANDKLYV

-545 KNLILDQAVT
+545 KNLILDQAVS

-565 MIDGSRFYVAATT
+565 MIDGNRFYVAATS
-578 YKEGAFLGYV
+578 YKEGAFLGY
-588 ELANGLMGKSKL
+588 ANLSNGQLSDTKL

-616 NSVVK
+616 NSVAK

-679 DNINLENPQ
+679 NNINLENPQ

-721 VRYDAQGNGTVLF
+721 VRYDANGNPTVLF
-734 DAPAGSKDHK
+734 DAPVGNEKHE

>member
-1 MKYKHFKQA
+1 
-10 LLFKV
+10 
-15 GSDMKVFNSKLAA
+15 MKVFNSKLAA
-28 IGLAAFVFASCSDN
+28 IGLAAFVFASCSDSN
-42 TSDPTG
+42 SDPVG
-48 GSSPAKVD
+48 PGNPSSVD
-56 ATTLDLTNSGES
+56 VTTLDLTKGGES
-68 LFSSVINYKN
+68 LMSNVINYKN

-85 FFGTR
+85 LFGTR
-90 AANDAKFAT
+90 AANDANFVT
-99 TFDMPEQKNTD
+99 TFNMPVQKNTD
-110 TQIYG
+110 TQAYG
-115 KRNLDGGRYYLKES
+115 NCDLNGGRYYLKKS
-129 AGECDFSK
+129 AGDCDFTK

-152 LIYSANTFEN
+152 LHYSATTFEN
-162 ATIVV
+162 TTIVV
-167 KKGGSLI
+167 EQGGSLI
-174 FKGTGSMIKQGV
+174 FEGEGSMIKPGV
-186 TVYNELGYV
+186 TVYNELGYI
-195 KTEDPAADIV
+195 KTKDSTKDIV
-205 IEGNLYSSWRGI
+205 IEGNLYSSWRGFK
-217 TSGLDEND
+217 TGKDENGND
-225 NAVEKK
+225 VTIK
-231 ELKSGLGQ
+231 ELKSGLGN
-239 LTADKTSPTQK
+239 TDKTDPTQK
-250 ITFMTGSKACIIGS
+250 ITFKNGSNVCIIGS

-271 VEEGANIYASAHV
+271 VEEGANVYASAHV

-313 YLKAGDKSAIKVTN
+313 YLKAGDNSAIKVTN
-327 ILTMNAGSQIDAN
+327 ALTMNAGSQIDAN

-457 NYDKATTGDFVKLKD
+457 DYDKATTGDFVKLKD

-513 QAANNKLYV
+513 QAANDKLYV

-545 KNLILDQAVT
+545 KNLILDQAVS

-565 MIDGSRFYVAATT
+565 MIDGNRFYVAATS
-578 YKEGAFLGYV
+578 YKEGAFLGY
-588 ELANGLMGKSKL
+588 ANLSNGQLSDTKL

-679 DNINLENPQ
+679 NNINLENPQ

-734 DAPAGSKDHK
+734 DAPAGNKDHK
-744 IIGRVNGVAVDS
+744 IIGRVNGVAVDNN
-756 KYIYVACGGYGL
+756 YIYVACGGYGL

-822 VNTK
+822 ANTK

>member
-1 MKYKHFKQA
+1 
-10 LLFKV
+10 
-15 GSDMKVFNSKLAA
+15 MKVFNSKLAA
-28 IGLAAFVFASCSDN
+28 IGLAAFVFASCSDS
-42 TSDPTG
+42 TSDPAG
-48 GSSPAKVD
+48 PQSPAKVD
-56 ATTLDLTNSGES
+56 ATTLDLTKSGES

-90 AANDAKFAT
+90 AASDANFITELNEYSEANKGKENTIPVQPAT
-99 TFDMPEQKNTD
+99 A
-110 TQIYG
+110 TQAYTST
-115 KRNLDGGRYYLKES
+115 NLENGIFYLKKS
-129 AGECDFSK
+129 AGECDFSS
-137 NTIKNATIFVNGDAK
+137 NTIKNATIFVNGGAK

-167 KKGGSLI
+167 KQGGSLI
-174 FKGTGSMIKQGV
+174 FKGTGTMIKQGV
-186 TVYNELGYV
+186 NVYNELGYV
-195 KTEDPAADIV
+195 KTENPKADIV

-217 TSGLDEND
+217 TSGLDEEGNP
-225 NAVEKK
+225 VEKK

-239 LTADKTSPTQK
+239 LADKTSPTQK
-250 ITFMTGSKACIIGS
+250 ITFKAPSKACIIGS

-271 VEEGANIYASAHV
+271 IEEGANIYASAHV
-284 WNATTVNINGNLQIG
+284 WNATTVNVNGNLQIG
-299 GFLKTAD
+299 GFLKAAD

-313 YLKAGDKSAIKVTN
+313 YLKAGDNSAIKVTN
-327 ILTMNAGSQIDAN
+327 ALTMNAGSQIDAN

-390 KGQISLEK
+390 KGQISLET

-409 FHNDGAENIQAF
+409 FHNDGAESIQTF

-457 NYDKATTGDFVKLKD
+457 DYDKSTTGDLVELKD
-472 ADNKQYGYELTATT
+472 KDNEHYGYKLTATT

-513 QAANNKLYV
+513 QAANDKLYV
-522 TYHTQGNDKSH
+522 TYHTQGNDKNH

-545 KNLILDQAVT
+545 KSLILDEAVT

-578 YKEGAFLGYV
+578 HKEGAFLGYV
-588 ELANGLMGKSKL
+588 QLADGLMGKSKL

-641 TLRTPHLTTNDVKF
+641 TQRTPHLTTDDVKF

-679 DNINLENPQ
+679 DNIKLENPQ

-721 VRYDAQGNGTVLF
+721 VRYDANGKGTVLF
-734 DAPAGSKDHK
+734 DAPVGEKNK

-774 KAKGE
+774 KDKGE

-795 NSANY
+795 NSA
-800 VTLYKDYICVAY
+800 T
-812 GRSRVQIFKL
+812 
-822 VNTK
+822 T

>member
-1 MKYKHFKQA
+1 
-10 LLFKV
+10 
-15 GSDMKVFNSKLAA
+15 MKVFNSKLAA
-28 IGLAAFVFASCSDN
+28 IGLAAFVFASCSDS

-48 GSSPAKVD
+48 PQSPAKVD
-56 ATTLDLTNSGES
+56 ATTLDLTKSGES

-90 AANDAKFAT
+90 AASDANFVTELNEENEENKGKENTIPKQPATATQAYGND
-99 TFDMPEQKNTD
+99 
-110 TQIYG
+110 
-115 KRNLDGGRYYLKES
+115 NLKDGIFYLRKS
-129 AGECDFSK
+129 AGECDFSS
-137 NTIKNATIFVNGDAK
+137 NTIKNATIFVNGGAK

-167 KKGGSLI
+167 EQGGSLI
-174 FKGTGSMIKQGV
+174 FKGTGTMIKQGV
-186 TVYNELGYV
+186 KVYNELGYV
-195 KTEDPAADIV
+195 KTENPETDIV

-217 TSGLDEND
+217 TSGLDEEGNP
-225 NAVEKK
+225 VEKK

-250 ITFMTGSKACIIGS
+250 ITFKAGSKACIIGS

-271 VEEGANIYASAHV
+271 IEEGANIYASAHV
-284 WNATTVNINGNLQIG
+284 WNATTVNVNGNLQIG
-299 GFLKTAD
+299 GFLKAAD
-306 LNLNTNG
+306 LTLNTNG
-313 YLKAGDKSAIKVTN
+313 YLKAGDNSAIKVTN
-327 ILTMNAGSQIDAN
+327 ALTMNAGSQIDAN

-390 KGQISLEK
+390 KGQISLET

-457 NYDKATTGDFVKLKD
+457 DYDKSTTGDLVKLKD
-472 ADNKQYGYELTATT
+472 TDNKQYGYELTATT
-486 ENLSNKPKLDLF
+486 ADLNNKAKLDLF
-498 SAAGVT
+498 SAAGVKQ
-504 ENTLSATSI
+504 NTLSATSI
-513 QAANNKLYV
+513 QAANDKLYV
-522 TYHTQGNDKSH
+522 TYHTQGNDKDH

-539 VAHIDG
+539 VAHING
-545 KNLILDQAVT
+545 KSLILDEAVT

-578 YKEGAFLGYV
+578 HKEGAFLGYV
-588 ELANGLMGKSKL
+588 ELANGLMGKSQL

-608 NPNNGIDA
+608 NPNTGIDA

-641 TLRTPHLTTNDVKF
+641 TQRTPHLTTNDVKF

-679 DNINLENPQ
+679 DNINLETPQ

-710 NLYVCQGDGGL
+710 DLYVCQGDGGL
-721 VRYDAQGNGTVLF
+721 VRYDAQGKGTVLF
-734 DAPAGSKDHK
+734 DAPVGNEKNK
-744 IIGRVNGVAVDS
+744 VIGRVNGVAVDS

-800 VTLYKDYICVAY
+800 VTLYNGYICVAY

-822 VNTK
+822 ANTK

>member
-1 MKYKHFKQA
+1 
-10 LLFKV
+10 
-15 GSDMKVFNSKLAA
+15 MKVFNSKLAA

-110 TQIYG
+110 TQAYG
-115 KRNLDGGRYYLKES
+115 NCDLNGGRYYLKKS
-129 AGECDFSK
+129 AGDCDFTK

-152 LIYSANTFEN
+152 LHYSATTFEN
-162 ATIVV
+162 TTIVV
-167 KKGGSLI
+167 EQGGSLI
-174 FKGTGSMIKQGV
+174 FEGEGSMIKPGV
-186 TVYNELGYV
+186 TVYNELGYI
-195 KTEDPAADIV
+195 KTKDSTKDIV
-205 IEGNLYSSWRGI
+205 IEGNLYSSWRGFK
-217 TSGLDEND
+217 TGKDENGND
-225 NAVEKK
+225 VTIK
-231 ELKSGLGQ
+231 ELKSGLGN
-239 LTADKTSPTQK
+239 TDKTDPTQK
-250 ITFMTGSKACIIGS
+250 ITFKNGSNVCIIGS

-457 NYDKATTGDFVKLKD
+457 DYDKATTGDFVKLKD

-513 QAANNKLYV
+513 QAANDKLYV

-545 KNLILDQAVT
+545 KNLILDQAVS

-565 MIDGSRFYVAATT
+565 MIDGNRFYVAATS
-578 YKEGAFLGYV
+578 YKEGAFLGY
-588 ELANGLMGKSKL
+588 ANLSNGQLSDTKL

-679 DNINLENPQ
+679 NNINLENPQ

>member
-1 MKYKHFKQA
+1 MK
-10 LLFKV
+10 L
-15 GSDMKVFNSKLAA
+15 FNSKLAA

-90 AANDAKFAT
+90 AASDANFIT
-99 TFDMPEQKNTD
+99 TFNMPVQKNTD
-110 TQIYG
+110 TQAYG
-115 KRNLDGGRYYLKES
+115 NCDLNGGRYYLKKS
-129 AGECDFSK
+129 AGDCDFTK

-152 LIYSANTFEN
+152 LHYSATTFEN
-162 ATIVV
+162 TTIVV
-167 KKGGSLI
+167 EQGGSLI
-174 FKGTGSMIKQGV
+174 FEGEGSMIKPGV
-186 TVYNELGYV
+186 TVYNELGYI
-195 KTEDPAADIV
+195 KTKDSTKDIV
-205 IEGNLYSSWRGI
+205 IEGNLYSSWRGFK
-217 TSGLDEND
+217 TGKDENGND
-225 NAVEKK
+225 VTIK
-231 ELKSGLGQ
+231 ELKSGLGN
-239 LTADKTSPTQK
+239 TDKTDPTQK
-250 ITFMTGSKACIIGS
+250 ITFKNGSNVCIIGS

-271 VEEGANIYASAHV
+271 VEEGANVYASAHV

-327 ILTMNAGSQIDAN
+327 ALTMNAGSQIDAN

-354 VTKVGEAQLILKGA
+354 VTKVGEAQLILMGA

-427 ATFLFQFTKCFN
+427 ATFLLQFTKCFN

-457 NYDKATTGDFVKLKD
+457 DYDKATTGDLVKLKD

-513 QAANNKLYV
+513 QAANDKLYV

-545 KNLILDQAVT
+545 KNLILDQAVS

-565 MIDGSRFYVAATT
+565 MIDGNRFYVAATS
-578 YKEGAFLGYV
+578 YKEGAFLGY
-588 ELANGLMGKSKL
+588 ANLSNGQLSDTKL

-679 DNINLENPQ
+679 NNINLENPQ

>member
-1 MKYKHFKQA
+1 MK
-10 LLFKV
+10 L
-15 GSDMKVFNSKLAA
+15 FNSKLAA

-90 AANDAKFAT
+90 AASDANFITELYEENEGNKDKENTIPKQPATATQALGND
-99 TFDMPEQKNTD
+99 
-110 TQIYG
+110 
-115 KRNLDGGRYYLKES
+115 NLKDGIFYLKKS

-137 NTIKNATIFVNGDAK
+137 NTIKNATIFVNGGAK

-167 KKGGSLI
+167 KQGGSLI
-174 FKGTGSMIKQGV
+174 FKGTGTMIKQGV

-195 KTEDPAADIV
+195 KTEDPATDII
-205 IEGNLYSSWRGI
+205 IEGKLFSSWRGI
-217 TSGLDEND
+217 TSGLDENG
-225 NAVEKK
+225 NAVKPK

-239 LTADKTSPTQK
+239 LTTDKTSPTQK
-250 ITFMTGSKACIIGS
+250 ITFKAGSKACIIGS

-313 YLKAGDKSAIKVTN
+313 YLKAGDNSAIKVTN

-439 GENQLPT
+439 GENQIPT

-457 NYDKATTGDFVKLKD
+457 DYDKATTGDLVKLKD
-472 ADNKQYGYELTATT
+472 ADNEHYGYELTATT
-486 ENLSNKPKLDLF
+486 ENLSIKPKLDLF
-498 SAAGVT
+498 SAAGVK

-513 QAANNKLYV
+513 QAANDKLYV
-522 TYHTQGNDKSH
+522 TYHTQGNDKNH

-545 KNLILDQAVT
+545 KSLILDEAVT

-588 ELANGLMGKSKL
+588 QLANGLMGKSQL

-710 NLYVCQGDGGL
+710 NLYACQGDGGL
-721 VRYDAQGNGTVLF
+721 VRYDANGHGTVLF
-734 DAPAGSKDHK
+734 DAPVGESNK

>member
-1 MKYKHFKQA
+1 
-10 LLFKV
+10 
-15 GSDMKVFNSKLAA
+15 MKVFNSKLAA

-90 AANDAKFAT
+90 AANDTKFAT

-167 KKGGSLI
+167 KK
-174 FKGTGSMIKQGV
+174 
-186 TVYNELGYV
+186 
-195 KTEDPAADIV
+195 
-205 IEGNLYSSWRGI
+205 
-217 TSGLDEND
+217 
-225 NAVEKK
+225 
-231 ELKSGLGQ
+231 
-239 LTADKTSPTQK
+239 
-250 ITFMTGSKACIIGS
+250 
-264 IRGTEVN
+264 
-271 VEEGANIYASAHV
+271 
-284 WNATTVNINGNLQIG
+284 G

-457 NYDKATTGDFVKLKD
+457 DYDKATTGDLVKLKD

-513 QAANNKLYV
+513 QAANDKLYV

-545 KNLILDQAVT
+545 KNLILDQAVS

-565 MIDGSRFYVAATT
+565 MIDGNRFYVAATS
-578 YKEGAFLGYV
+578 YKEGAFLGY
-588 ELANGLMGKSKL
+588 ANLSNGQLSDTKL

-679 DNINLENPQ
+679 NNINLENPQ

-721 VRYDAQGNGTVLF
+721 VRYDANGNPTVLF
-734 DAPAGSKDHK
+734 DAPIGESNKV
-744 IIGRVNGVAVDS
+744 IGRVNGVAVDS

>member
-1 MKYKHFKQA
+1 
-10 LLFKV
+10 
-15 GSDMKVFNSKLAA
+15 MKVINSKLAA
-28 IGLAAFVFASCSDN
+28 IGLAAFVFASCSDSN
-42 TSDPTG
+42 SDPTNS
-48 GSSPAKVD
+48 GSTPAKVD
-56 ATTLDLTNSGES
+56 ATTIDLTSNSGES
-68 LFSSVINYKN
+68 LMSNVINYKN

-90 AANDAKFAT
+90 AANDANFVT
-99 TFDMPEQKNTD
+99 TFNMPVQKNTD
-110 TQIYG
+110 TQVYG
-115 KRNLDGGRYYLKES
+115 KCNLDGGRYYLKRS
-129 AGECDFSK
+129 AGECDFTK

-152 LIYSANTFEN
+152 LHYSATTFEN
-162 ATIVV
+162 TTIVV
-167 KKGGSLI
+167 EQGGSLI
-174 FKGTGSMIKQGV
+174 FEGEGSMIKPGV
-186 TVYNELGYV
+186 TVYNELGYI
-195 KTEDPAADIV
+195 KTKDSAKDIV

-217 TSGLDEND
+217 KTGKDENGKD
-225 NAVEKK
+225 VTIK

-239 LTADKTSPTQK
+239 LKTDKTAPAQK
-250 ITFMTGSKACIIGS
+250 ITFKNGSNVCIIGS

-271 VEEGANIYASAHV
+271 VEEGANVYASAHV

-313 YLKAGDKSAIKVTN
+313 YLKAGDNSAIKVTN

-439 GENQLPT
+439 GENQIPT

-457 NYDKATTGDFVKLKD
+457 DYDKATSGKLVELKD
-472 ADNKQYGYELTATT
+472 ADNEHYGYELTATT
-486 ENLSNKPKLDLF
+486 ESLSIKPKLDLF
-498 SAAGVT
+498 SAAGVK

-513 QAANNKLYV
+513 QAANDKLYV

-545 KNLILDQAVT
+545 KNLILDQAVS

-565 MIDGSRFYVAATT
+565 MIDGNRFYVAATS
-578 YKEGAFLGYV
+578 YKEGAFLGY
-588 ELANGLMGKSKL
+588 ANLSNGQLSDTKL

-679 DNINLENPQ
+679 NNINLENPQ

-721 VRYDAQGNGTVLF
+721 VRYDANDNPTVLF
-734 DAPAGSKDHK
+734 DAPIGESNKV
-744 IIGRVNGVAVDS
+744 IGRVNGVAVDS

>member
-1 MKYKHFKQA
+1 MK
-10 LLFKV
+10 L
-15 GSDMKVFNSKLAA
+15 FNSKLAA

-90 AANDAKFAT
+90 AASDANFIT
-99 TFDMPEQKNTD
+99 TFNMPVQKNTD
-110 TQIYG
+110 TQAYG
-115 KRNLDGGRYYLKES
+115 NCDLNGGRYYLKKS
-129 AGECDFSK
+129 AGDCDFTK

-152 LIYSANTFEN
+152 LHYSATTFEN
-162 ATIVV
+162 TTIVV
-167 KKGGSLI
+167 EQGGSLI
-174 FKGTGSMIKQGV
+174 FEGEGSMIKPGV
-186 TVYNELGYV
+186 TVYNELGYI
-195 KTEDPAADIV
+195 KTKDSTKDIV
-205 IEGNLYSSWRGI
+205 IEGNLYSSWRGFK
-217 TSGLDEND
+217 TGKDENGND
-225 NAVEKK
+225 VTIK
-231 ELKSGLGQ
+231 ELKSGLGN
-239 LTADKTSPTQK
+239 TDKTDPTQK
-250 ITFMTGSKACIIGS
+250 ITFKNGSNVCIIGS

-313 YLKAGDKSAIKVTN
+313 YLKAGDNSAIKVTN

-457 NYDKATTGDFVKLKD
+457 DYDKATTGDFVKLKD

-513 QAANNKLYV
+513 QAANDKLYV

-545 KNLILDQAVT
+545 KNLILDQAVS

-565 MIDGSRFYVAATT
+565 MIDGNRFYVAATS
-578 YKEGAFLGYV
+578 YKEGAFLGY
-588 ELANGLMGKSKL
+588 ANLSNGQLSDTKL

-679 DNINLENPQ
+679 NNINLENPQ

-744 IIGRVNGVAVDS
+744 VIGRVNGVAVDS

>member
-1 MKYKHFKQA
+1 
-10 LLFKV
+10 
-15 GSDMKVFNSKLAA
+15 MKVFNSKLAA

-110 TQIYG
+110 TQVYG
-115 KRNLDGGRYYLKES
+115 KRNLDGGRYYLKKS
-129 AGECDFSK
+129 AGDCDFTK

-152 LIYSANTFEN
+152 LHYSATTFEN
-162 ATIVV
+162 TTIVV
-167 KKGGSLI
+167 EKGGSLI
-174 FKGTGSMIKQGV
+174 FEGEGSMIKPGV
-186 TVYNELGYV
+186 TVYNELGYI
-195 KTEDPAADIV
+195 KTKDSTKDIV
-205 IEGNLYSSWRGI
+205 IEGNLYSSWRGFK
-217 TSGLDEND
+217 TGKDEND
-225 NAVEKK
+225 NDVTIK
-231 ELKSGLGQ
+231 ELKSGLGN
-239 LTADKTSPTQK
+239 TDKTDPTQK
-250 ITFMTGSKACIIGS
+250 ITFKNGSNVCIIGS

-271 VEEGANIYASAHV
+271 VEEGANVYASAHV

-327 ILTMNAGSQIDAN
+327 ALTMNAGSQIDAN

-349 DTHKK
+349 DTNKK

-390 KGQISLEK
+390 KGQISLEA

-439 GENQLPT
+439 GENQIPT

-457 NYDKATTGDFVKLKD
+457 DYDKATTGDLVKLKD
-472 ADNKQYGYELTATT
+472 TDNKQYGYELTATT
-486 ENLSNKPKLDLF
+486 ESLSNKPKLDLF

-513 QAANNKLYV
+513 QAANDKLYV
-522 TYHTQGNDKSH
+522 TYHTQGNDKNH

-545 KNLILDQAVT
+545 KSLILDEAVT

-721 VRYDAQGNGTVLF
+721 VRYDANGHGTVLF
-734 DAPAGSKDHK
+734 DAPVGESNK

-800 VTLYKDYICVAY
+800 VTLYNGYICVAY